1 MLCIIVTGSK
11 TTYPFPK
18 SHILSQN
25 TFQKPNRSI
34 FFIFT
39 LFLMSVLL
47 GVAVCFVAK
56 KKMTLIY
63 NGIFILVFIFY
74 NLSCAGLK
82 SFLQGFCLLV
92 SLFFK
97 ETWIQPLL
105 CNAQLQKW
113 AKRVKNVNVILLLD
127 NIKLFHW
134 SKIPRIKTLAFLI
147 VRQTPTE

>member
-56 KKMTLIY
+56 KKNDPYIQWNFHFSVY
-63 NGIFILVFIFY
+63 
-74 NLSCAGLK
+74 
-82 SFLQGFCLLV
+82 FLPFVLCWVEELFVGFLFV
-92 SLFFK
+92 S
-97 ETWIQPLL
+97 
-105 CNAQLQKW
+105 
-113 AKRVKNVNVILLLD
+113 
-127 NIKLFHW
+127 
-134 SKIPRIKTLAFLI
+134 
-147 VRQTPTE
+147 